1 MRKLLFAFCALMF
14 SAAASAQIETKIV
27 GVWSVDS
34 VTENKDLKLNNKETK
49 DYSKLKKSEIIFT
62 ADHHAKFKLLFSV
75 FNIADGFN
83 LSYIIPET
91 FVVIISFAVVSTV
104 IVSGGGNKSK
114 PYFGLGLLTTTSP
127 EGKKGSDLPMSSTV
141 IETML

>member
-1 MRKLLFAFCALMF
+1 MKKMLFAFFALMF

-62 ADHHAKFKLLFSV
+62 ADHHAKFKLLFSG
-75 FNIADGFN
+75 FNIADGYWYYN
-83 LSYIIPET
+83 ESKD
-91 FVVIISFAVVSTV
+91 V
-104 IVSGGGNKSK
+104 IVITKWNDRKVDRMRLW
-114 PYFGLGLLTTTSP
+114 YDLL
-127 EGKKGSDLPMSSTV
+127 ENDRIKFYID
-141 IETML
+141 ETPFELYVSRKAE

>member
-14 SAAASAQIETKIV
+14 SAAASAQIEAKIV

-62 ADHHAKFKLLFSV
+62 ADHHAKFKLLFSG
-75 FNIADGFN
+75 FNIADGYWYYN
-83 LSYIIPET
+83 ESKD
-91 FVVIISFAVVSTV
+91 V
-104 IVSGGGNKSK
+104 IVITKWNDRKVDRMRLW
-114 PYFGLGLLTTTSP
+114 YDLL
-127 EGKKGSDLPMSSTV
+127 ENDRIKFYID
-141 IETML
+141 ETPFELYVSRKAE

>member
-1 MRKLLFAFCALMF
+1 MRKVFFAFFALMF

-62 ADHHAKFKLLFSV
+62 ADHHAKFKLLCSG
-75 FNIADGFN
+75 FNIAGGYWYYNESKD
-83 LSYIIPET
+83 
-91 FVVIISFAVVSTV
+91 V
-104 IVSGGGNKSK
+104 IVITKWNDRKADRMRLW
-114 PYFGLGLLTTTSP
+114 YDLL
-127 EGKKGSDLPMSSTV
+127 ENDRIKFYID
-141 IETML
+141 ETPFELYVSRKAE

>member
-62 ADHHAKFKLLFSV
+62 ADHHAKFKLLFSG
-75 FNIADGFN
+75 FNIADGYWYYN
-83 LSYIIPET
+83 ESKD
-91 FVVIISFAVVSTV
+91 V
-104 IVSGGGNKSK
+104 IVITKWNDRKVDRMRLW
-114 PYFGLGLLTTTSP
+114 YDLL
-127 EGKKGSDLPMSSTV
+127 ENDRIKFYID
-141 IETML
+141 ETPFELYVSRKAE

>member
-1 MRKLLFAFCALMF
+1 MRKLLFAFFALMF

-62 ADHHAKFKLLFSV
+62 ADHHAKFKLLFSG
-75 FNIADGFN
+75 FNIADGYWYYN
-83 LSYIIPET
+83 ESKD
-91 FVVIISFAVVSTV
+91 V
-104 IVSGGGNKSK
+104 IVITKWNDRKVDRMRLWYDLLENDRIKFYIDETPFELYVSK
-114 PYFGLGLLTTTSP
+114 K
-127 EGKKGSDLPMSSTV
+127 E
-141 IETML
+141 E

>member
-1 MRKLLFAFCALMF
+1 MRKLLFAFIALMF

-62 ADHHAKFKLLFSV
+62 ADHHAKFKLLFSG
-75 FNIADGFN
+75 FNIADGYWYYN
-83 LSYIIPET
+83 ESKD
-91 FVVIISFAVVSTV
+91 V
-104 IVSGGGNKSK
+104 IVITKWNDRKVDRMRLW
-114 PYFGLGLLTTTSP
+114 YDLL
-127 EGKKGSDLPMSSTV
+127 ENDRIKFYID
-141 IETML
+141 ETPFELYVSRKAE

>member
-1 MRKLLFAFCALMF
+1 MRKLLFAFIALMF

-62 ADHHAKFKLLFSV
+62 ADHHAKFKLLFSG
-75 FNIADGFN
+75 FNIADGYWYYN
-83 LSYIIPET
+83 ESKD
-91 FVVIISFAVVSTV
+91 V
-104 IVSGGGNKSK
+104 IVITKWNDRKVDRMRLWYDLLENDRIKFYIDETPFELYVSK
-114 PYFGLGLLTTTSP
+114 KA
-127 EGKKGSDLPMSSTV
+127 E
-141 IETML
+141 

>member
-62 ADHHAKFKLLFSV
+62 ADHHAKFKLLFSG
-75 FNIADGFN
+75 FNIADGYWYYN
-83 LSYIIPET
+83 ESKD
-91 FVVIISFAVVSTV
+91 V
-104 IVSGGGNKSK
+104 IVITKWNDRKVDRMRLW
-114 PYFGLGLLTTTSP
+114 YDLL
-127 EGKKGSDLPMSSTV
+127 ENDRIKFYID
-141 IETML
+141 ETPFEL

>member
-1 MRKLLFAFCALMF
+1 MKKMLFAFIALMF

-62 ADHHAKFKLLFSV
+62 A
-75 FNIADGFN
+75 
-83 LSYIIPET
+83 
-91 FVVIISFAVVSTV
+91 
-104 IVSGGGNKSK
+104 
-114 PYFGLGLLTTTSP
+114 
-127 EGKKGSDLPMSSTV
+127 
-141 IETML
+141 

>member
-1 MRKLLFAFCALMF
+1 MRKVFFAFFALMF

-62 ADHHAKFKLLFSV
+62 ADHHAKFKLLFSG
-75 FNIADGFN
+75 FNIADGYWYYN
-83 LSYIIPET
+83 ESKD
-91 FVVIISFAVVSTV
+91 V
-104 IVSGGGNKSK
+104 IVITKWNDRKVDRMRLW
-114 PYFGLGLLTTTSP
+114 YDLL
-127 EGKKGSDLPMSSTV
+127 ENDRIKFYID
-141 IETML
+141 ETPFELYVSRKAE